1 MTSDIIGEAAFRDV
15 ATGLLQ
21 DLAGIV
27 LPGSHTAMALAPH
40 VSRAFF
46 RVLQRYRESDRPGI
60 LDAVARLPFA
70 WAFGAAAKEVAAA
83 ELDEATKR
91 ELIKYL
97 AAVPM
102 TARQA
107 LHRFDDGGR
116 VTTLLSQL
124 PRSPEEMQ
132 RFVPLRPPRFQPGD
146 KIPGHDYRLETLLG
160 QGGFAEV
167 WKARN
172 SERPGQ
178 PPVALKFCLDPALL
192 PSLKQEIKLLD
203 RLPKDEEG
211 KDFVELQ
218 LTAYNAE
225 PPFLVYEY
233 IDGGNLAG
241 WLDSFA
247 GTPPPPAEVLAVLKM
262 TARAVAVAH
271 GCGIVHRDLKPANL
285 MVTRE
290 GRVKVGDFGIGMV
303 VAESGE
309 AGGAS
314 ATAANPTFLHHA
326 HTPVYADPLRE
337 RAAAPDPRDDVYA
350 LGVVGYQLLVGSVT
364 ARMEGGWRRYL
375 AARGAPAHLVEVIDT
390 CVAPPAERYRD
401 AGALL
406 AALEHCG
413 AETKAEKPQPKRQPK
428 AEKPRAEKPKAPQ
441 GKAKAPK
448 PAPQAEAAAA
458 AKFCHRCGTRIEHGR
473 RFCTGCGHELP

>member
-1 MTSDIIGEAAFRDV
+1 MTSDIIGEDAFRDV

-83 ELDEATKR
+83 PLDEATKR

-124 PRSPEEMQ
+124 PRSPEEMI

-146 KIPGHDYRLETLLG
+146 KVAGYDYRLETLLG

-172 SERPGQ
+172 TTRAGQ

-192 PSLKQEIKLLD
+192 PSLKREIEMLD
-203 RLPKDEEG
+203 RLPEGDSG
-211 KDFVELQ
+211 KDFVQLQ
-218 LTAYNAE
+218 LTAYSAE

-241 WLDSFA
+241 WLESFE
-247 GTPPPPAEVLAVLKM
+247 GKPPPPAEVLSVLKM
-262 TARAVAVAH
+262 AARAVAVAH
-271 GCGIVHRDLKPANL
+271 DRNIVHRDLKPANL
-285 MVTRE
+285 LVTRE

-303 VAESGE
+303 AAGSADDSG
-309 AGGAS
+309 APV
-314 ATAANPTFLHHA
+314 TNPTFLHHA
-326 HTPVYADPLRE
+326 HTPAYADPLRE
-337 RAAAPDPRDDVYA
+337 QAARPGPRDDVYA
-350 LGVVGYQLLVGSVT
+350 LGVIGYQLLVGSVT

-375 AARGAPAHLVEVIDT
+375 AARGAPADLAEVIDT

-413 AETKAEKPQPKRQPK
+413 GETRAEKPRPKRQPK
-428 AEKPRAEKPKAPQ
+428 AEKPKVAKPQ
-441 GKAKAPK
+441 
-448 PAPQAEAAAA
+448 PAPSAA
-458 AKFCHRCGTRIEHGR
+458 AKFCHRCGTRLQPGR
-473 RFCTGCGHELP
+473 RFCTGCGQRLADA

>member
-21 DLAGIV
+21 DLAGVV

-70 WAFGAAAKEVAAA
+70 WAFGAAAKEVATA

-203 RLPKDEEG
+203 RLPGGDG
-211 KDFVELQ
+211 KDFVQLQ

-247 GTPPPPAEVLAVLKM
+247 GTPPPPAEVQAVLKM

-326 HTPVYADPLRE
+326 MTPVYADPLRDPSA
-337 RAAAPDPRDDVYA
+337 RHDPRDDVYA

-375 AARGAPAHLVEVIDT
+375 AARGAPADLVEVIDT
-390 CVAPPAERYRD
+390 CVAPPAERYVN

-413 AETKAEKPQPKRQPK
+413 RPAKTKPPKPPQPQPG
-428 AEKPRAEKPKAPQ
+428 PP
-441 GKAKAPK
+441 
-448 PAPQAEAAAA
+448 PQAGAR
-458 AKFCHRCGTRIEHGR
+458 FCHNCGTRIQPGQ
-473 RFCTGCGHELP
+473 RFCTGCGHRFADA

>member
-1 MTSDIIGEAAFRDV
+1 MVSDVIGEEVFHDLT
-15 ATGLLQ
+15 TGLLQ
-21 DLAGIV
+21 DLAGVV

-46 RVLQRYRESDRPGI
+46 RVLQKHRESERPGI
-60 LDAVARLPFA
+60 LDAVARLPFG
-70 WAFGAAAKEVAAA
+70 WSFGAAAKEVAEAP
-83 ELDEATKR
+83 LDEQTRR
-91 ELIKYL
+91 EVIKYL

-146 KIPGHDYRLETLLG
+146 TVAGHDYRLETLLG

-172 SERPGQ
+172 TARAGQ

-192 PSLKQEIKLLD
+192 PSLKREIEMLD
-203 RLPKDEEG
+203 RLPEGEAGPAGGNG
-211 KDFVELQ
+211 KDFVRLLQ
-218 LTAYNAE
+218 TAYSAE

-233 IDGGNLAG
+233 IDGGNLEG

-247 GTPPPPAEVLAVLKM
+247 GKPPPPAEVLSVLKM
-262 TARAVAVAH
+262 AARAVAVAH
-271 GCGIVHRDLKPANL
+271 ERAIVHRDLKPANL
-285 MVTRE
+285 LVTRE

-303 VAESGE
+303 AAGN
-309 AGGAS
+309 ADDGGAPV
-314 ATAANPTFLHHA
+314 ANPTFLHHA
-326 HTPVYADPLRE
+326 HTPAYADPLRDHGA
-337 RAAAPDPRDDVYA
+337 RPGPRDDVYA
-350 LGVVGYQLLVGSVT
+350 LGVIGYQLLVGSVT

-375 AARGAPAHLVEVIDT
+375 EARGAPADLVEVIDT
-390 CVAPPAERYRD
+390 CVAPPDLRYAN

-413 AETKAEKPQPKRQPK
+413 RPARAKP
-428 AEKPRAEKPKAPQ
+428 AKPEAKPKP
-441 GKAKAPK
+441 PK
-448 PAPQAEAAAA
+448 PHPAPQVA
-458 AKFCHRCGTRIEHGR
+458 AKFCHNCGTRIEAGR
-473 RFCTGCGHELP
+473 RFCTACGYRFPTA

>member
-21 DLAGIV
+21 DLAGVV

-70 WAFGAAAKEVAAA
+70 WAFGAAAKEVATA

-146 KIPGHDYRLETLLG
+146 KIFGHDYRLETLLG

-172 SERPGQ
+172 TERPGQ

-203 RLPKDEEG
+203 RLPGGDG
-211 KDFVELQ
+211 KDFVQLQ

-247 GTPPPPAEVLAVLKM
+247 GTPPPPAEVLALLKM

-314 ATAANPTFLHHA
+314 TTAANPTFLHHA

-337 RAAAPDPRDDVYA
+337 RSARHDPRDDVYA
-350 LGVVGYQLLVGSVT
+350 LGVVGYQLLVGSVA

-375 AARGAPAHLVEVIDT
+375 AARGAPADLVEVIDT

-413 AETKAEKPQPKRQPK
+413 GETKAEKPQP
-428 AEKPRAEKPKAPQ
+428 
-441 GKAKAPK
+441 
-448 PAPQAEAAAA
+448 A
-458 AKFCHRCGTRIEHGR
+458 AKFCHRCGTRIQPGR